1 MSGRRLLILDDDPSI
16 GQTMG
21 LIAETVRFDTRF
33 TTDPERFFAL
43 VDEWTPTHIALDL
56 VMPSMD
62 GVEVMVQLARRGCRA
77 RIIVTSGVGS
87 RVLDAAGRSA
97 EEHGLD
103 IAGVLAKPFSPA
115 ALRALLAD
123 APLAPGAIPGAGAG
137 DGATFPLGGFGAE
150 LSATFVV
157 TVDDLRRALADHE
170 IEVHY
175 QPKIDCATGRLAGFE
190 ALVRWR
196 HPQRGLVS
204 PGGFVR
210 VAEEGGVIDAL
221 TDRVLDLSLPWFGR
235 SFPGPAGAGA
245 VQALQVEGTVSL
257 SVNISARSLRDLQ
270 LADRIDARCAAAGI
284 APSRLI
290 LELTETSAMEDP
302 VASLDLLTR
311 LRMKGFQLSID
322 DFGTAALLRDEGGP
336 LLRDDAEP
344 FAGVARGGALGGG
357 ARPQPGAAL
366 HRRGGGGRARAGL
379 PAPGGLRPR
388 PGLPDRP
395 ADAGGGDPRVARA
408 APFRKTRFCALRIRI
423 RNVKRWQ
430 CTAPAAF
437 FMLEQTVP
445 YRGT

>member
-1 MSGRRLLILDDDPSI
+1 MRSTHEAAVFAGQGAIVSGRRLLILDDDPSI

-137 DGATFPLGGFGAE
+137 AGATFPLGGFGAE

-175 QPKIDCATGRLAGFE
+175 QPKIDCASGRLAGFE

-196 HPQRGLVS
+196 HPLRGLVS

-245 VQALQVEGTVSL
+245 VQALQVEGAVSL
-257 SVNISARSLRDLQ
+257 SVNISARSLRDMQ

-322 DFGTAALLRDEGGP
+322 DFGTGFSSMLQLVRLPFSEMKVDRSFVMTLNRSQESRAVVRSVVELGHSLGLRCTAEGVEDERALDYLRQVGCDLAQGYLIGRPMPAAEIPGWL
-336 LLRDDAEP
+336 
-344 FAGVARGGALGGG
+344 ARRRSG
-357 ARPQPGAAL
+357 
-366 HRRGGGGRARAGL
+366 RRGFAH
-379 PAPGGLRPR
+379 
-388 PGLPDRP
+388 
-395 ADAGGGDPRVARA
+395 
-408 APFRKTRFCALRIRI
+408 
-423 RNVKRWQ
+423 
-430 CTAPAAF
+430 
-437 FMLEQTVP
+437 
-445 YRGT
+445 